1 MPCLRYIDTATKN
14 QILGALEAELM
25 VKDVIQRF
33 QVSKQTI
40 WRLRKQ
46 MESEGNVKNR
56 AKSGRPRKTTEN
68 QDRAMVRHNK
78 KDPNRS
84 ATDSIAYANE
94 VLGVQISKR
103 TAQRRLK
110 RAGLFARRPAKKPL
124 FKKKHRK
131 ARLEFVRSHEHWT
144 KEDWSRILWSD
155 ETKFN
160 LFNPDGRP
168 IRMRYKPRYV
178 RPTVK
183 FGGGSL
189 MA

>member
-1 MPCLRYIDTATKN
+1 
-14 QILGALEAELM
+14 
-25 VKDVIQRF
+25 
-33 QVSKQTI
+33 
-40 WRLRKQ
+40 
-46 MESEGNVKNR
+46 
-56 AKSGRPRKTTEN
+56 
-68 QDRAMVRHNK
+68 MVRHNK

-103 TAQRRLK
+103 IAQRRLK
-110 RAGLFARRPAKKPL
+110 RVGLFARRPAKKPL

-131 ARLEFVRSHEHWT
+131 AILEFMRSHEHWT

-160 LFNPDGRP
+160 LFNPDGGHLIRRP
-168 IRMRYKPRYV
+168 IRMRYKSRYV
-178 RPTVK
+178 RSTVK

-189 MA
+189 MAWGSSS